1 MVALNVLAERLWKII
16 KNEKFVKN
24 LMEFHLN
31 GMLFFRIISS
41 FFEWIYKQT
50 FAKNLAKFGQKTSS
64 SLILHS
70 KRVVKFSALQHY
82 VQKWYVTW
90 FRTKF
95 LKFTVYSTPNIK
107 TICISWLQSSIYIS
121 LKYFLRMLW
130 QTPGGASKPSY

>member
-1 MVALNVLAERLWKII
+1 MVPLNVLAVERLWKIT
-16 KNEKFVKN
+16 KHETFVKN

-31 GMLFFRIISS
+31 GMLFFHIISS

-95 LKFTVYSTPNIK
+95 FKVHSIQYSKHQNNIRFMTIKLK
-107 TICISWLQSSIYIS
+107 IYK
-121 LKYFLRMLW
+121 LKIF
-130 QTPGGASKPSY
+130 S